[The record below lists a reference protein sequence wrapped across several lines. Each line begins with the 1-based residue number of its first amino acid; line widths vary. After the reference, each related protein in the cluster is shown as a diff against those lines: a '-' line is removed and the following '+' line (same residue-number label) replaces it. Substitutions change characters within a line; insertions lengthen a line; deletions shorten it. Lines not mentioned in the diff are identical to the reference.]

1 MQTLSAQEFTQWMVW
16 MQAEQIGP
24 EWDALRH
31 AQLQAAVANGALV
44 KQDRKAWTAAEF
56 MRADPWAP
64 PAPAAR
70 FLNPADAQLA
80 NVFQVADD

>member
-1 MQTLSAQEFTQWMVW
+1 MQTLSAQEFTRWMVW

-31 AQLQAAVANGALV
+31 AQLQAAAANGALV
-44 KQDRKAWTAAEF
+44 KHDRKAWASGDF
-56 MRADPWAP
+56 MRPDPWAP
-64 PAPAAR
+64 QEPAAR

-80 NVFQVADD
+80 NIFQVQSD